1 MIIPSTNFMYV
12 IAGLNGAGKTTFVRP
27 IIEENPQI
35 SFVNPDI
42 VQAKDTISATDAG
55 YMCLDTMKKTLI
67 PSHKSFLVET
77 TLSGQYN
84 FLKLA
89 HDNGYIIKCVYIS
102 LPSADEGDKRVAQRR
117 TEGGHYVE
125 PEVVHRRYI
134 RSLGH
139 LPMYLPLFKEWEIYD
154 HSKRGEYRLVAKGVC
169 NQEIDIVNEELY
181 RTWVQNCVEI
191 VTNNLSKIGSKT
203 QIKKCLDAMRGGIL
217 IPEQY
222 KIRVSQLLVSL
233 NH

>member
-1 MIIPSTNFMYV
+1 MYV
-12 IAGLNGAGKTTFVRP
+12 IAGLNGAGKTTFASP
-27 IIEENPQI
+27 IIEENSQI
-35 SFVNPDI
+35 PFVNPDI
-42 VQAKDTISATDAG
+42 VQAKDAISATDAG
-55 YMCLDTMKKTLI
+55 YICLSTMKKTLI

-77 TLSGQYN
+77 TLAGQYN
-84 FLKLA
+84 FLKLG
-89 HDNGYIIKCVYIS
+89 HDNGYTIKCVYIS

-125 PEVVHRRYI
+125 PEIVHRRYV

-154 HSKRGEYRLVAKGVC
+154 HSKRGEYRLVANGIY
-169 NQEIDIVNEELY
+169 NQEIHIANENLY
-181 RTWVQNCVEI
+181 QTWIQNCVEVVI
-191 VTNNLSKIGSKT
+191 KNLSEIGSKT
-203 QIKKCLDAMRGGIL
+203 QIKKCLGAMRDGIL

-222 KIRVSQLLVSL
+222 KMHVSQLLSSL